1 MKAPAGRMAET
12 TVMTRTATAAITTA
26 ARTTVHT
33 IMRGMVIVHT
43 VMVGMVMA
51 GTAIT
56 VTFTSTRRAATSE

>member
-12 TVMTRTATAAITTA
+12 TVITRTATAAMTTA
-26 ARTTVHT
+26 DMATAHT
-33 IMRGMVIVHT
+33 IMRGMVMAGT

-51 GTAIT
+51 GTAIM